1 MNPLTQAVTTA
12 ATLKAIDKSNDP
24 KVEKVRQNPA
34 SFKEAF
40 LARPFT
46 WTLVIGLG
54 AFVGY
59 RIFKGVAKGL
69 GPKPPKT
76 EKEVLDEVRNLQKNL
91 RATYADSQYPGF
103 ADAIY
108 AARHGNR
115 VLGTDEDA
123 IWRVLAMMKNDLD
136 FAKLVQ
142 AFGMRR
148 LSFQTTKA
156 DLIGFLNDEMNPEE
170 IATCNSILAGNGITY
185 KV

>member
-24 KVEKVRQNPA
+24 KMPKTRHQPA

-69 GPKPPKT
+69 GPKPPTT
-76 EKEVLDEVRNLQKNL
+76 EKEVLDEVRNLERQLKP
-91 RATYADSQYPGF
+91 TYADSQYPGY

-115 VLGTDEDA
+115 VFGTDEDA
-123 IWRVLAMMKNDLD
+123 IWRILALMKNDLD

-170 IATCNSILAGNGITY
+170 IATCNSILSGNGITY